1 MLSGVGRRFFKLET
15 LDRGARARVR
25 LLRPS
30 SLRRTWSPRSAR
42 AGGATAGGMEPALT
56 GGLRHQKSRRRFL
69 FHGASRR
76 LVAAASLYGG
86 DTDGAPYRPART
98 HRRRRRAADLLDLY
112 PRDGGVPVRVQTMN
126 APGAVVATC
135 RPSLTSFTGDGG
147 LRFRRSSNLPRPRV
161 QRGNHISSFLL
172 SQLYACCLLVA
183 FWMTFL

>member
-1 MLSGVGRRFFKLET
+1 M
-15 LDRGARARVR
+15 R

-30 SLRRTWSPRSAR
+30 SSRRTWSPRSAR

-86 DTDGAPYRPART
+86 DTDGAAYRPART

-147 LRFRRSSNLPRPRV
+147 LRFRRSSNLARPRV
-161 QRGNHISSFLL
+161 QRGNRISALF
-172 SQLYACCLLVA
+172 A
-183 FWMTFL
+183 FVL